1 VAELV
6 KAVEGFDVDH
16 VDQAACV
23 ENAKRFDN
31 DVFARAFPREVD
43 RALKEYEDRG
53 ADHRRAPRTRFA
65 WSPSRR

>member
-1 VAELV
+1 
-6 KAVEGFDVDH
+6 VDN
-16 VDQAACV
+16 VDAIACV

-31 DVFARAFPREVD
+31 DVFAKAFPREVD

-53 ADHRRAPRTRFA
+53 TGHRPAPRTRFA